1 MKLKAK
7 NCKNIKEI
15 RKVEG
20 GYEIYFNRS
29 TAFMVKNFDNQKTYY
44 AIAVFSP
51 SYGSTFYYLCEGD
64 IDCDKYED
72 RFRYPK
78 NHQPKYIDD
87 TGIKFFNREEV
98 KWFVSMLTK
107 DYTFEHQP
115 RLNRLQDRAKW
126 FRECA

>member
-7 NCKNIKEI
+7 NCENIKEI

-20 GYEIYFNRS
+20 GNE
-29 TAFMVKNFDNQKTYY
+29 
-44 AIAVFSP
+44 VFSP
-51 SYGSTFYYLCEGD
+51 SIDGTFYYLCEGD
-64 IDCDKYED
+64 IDCDQYKD

-87 TGIKFFNREEV
+87 TGIKFFNREDV

-107 DYTFEHQP
+107 EYTFEHQP
-115 RLNRLQDRAKW
+115 RLDRLQNKAKW